1 MKKATICVMQ
11 IAASFLSID
20 KKIIK
25 AYIGSNL
32 NIGFFII
39 SG

>member
-11 IAASFLSID
+11 VAASFFIYWQ
-20 KKIIK
+20 KIIK